1 MQEENNSFKH
11 QNDEIDL
18 REVLHVLLEG
28 KWIIGTV
35 VAFFSVTVVFFSLS
49 LPNIYQSRALLTPIA
64 PTDNISGALSSYS
77 GLINLAGVRLPSQ
90 GAESNAVKAM
100 EKMHSLSFFESDILP
115 NINLPELMA
124 MDSWDPMT
132 NEIKFNEDIY
142 LKASNKWV
150 RKFSYPKKLV
160 PSAQESFERF
170 HKRHFFLSEDKK
182 TGFISLRIQH
192 QSPLIAKEWAELVI
206 DQINTFYREKDKTE
220 AEKAVNYLNNQIRKT
235 NLAEI
240 KEVIANLLQ
249 QETQKLTLIEASEAY
264 VFDYIDPPAVMEKKI
279 APTRSKICIIGA
291 LLGGIF
297 GVLIVLLR
305 HYFFRK

>member
-1 MQEENNSFKH
+1 MINS
-11 QNDEIDL
+11 
-18 REVLHVLLEG
+18 
-28 KWIIGTV
+28 
-35 VAFFSVTVVFFSLS
+35 
-49 LPNIYQSRALLTPIA
+49 
-64 PTDNISGALSSYS
+64 
-77 GLINLAGVRLPSQ
+77 
-90 GAESNAVKAM
+90 
-100 EKMHSLSFFESDILP
+100 
-115 NINLPELMA
+115 
-124 MDSWDPMT
+124 
-132 NEIKFNEDIY
+132 
-142 LKASNKWV
+142 
-150 RKFSYPKKLV
+150 
-160 PSAQESFERF
+160 
-170 HKRHFFLSEDKK
+170 
-182 TGFISLRIQH
+182 
-192 QSPLIAKEWAELVI
+192 
-206 DQINTFYREKDKTE
+206 FYREKDKTE